1 MSEGDQPPAGRS
13 EFPALPDTG
22 PGRGR
27 FESWRQRPLP
37 ADVHTPWGWRELVL
51 FGFVAFFLLVLLT
64 NAMAF
69 IAMYW
74 FHLDKAGVLNFA
86 ETSATFLSIRIAI
99 WYAIVIAY
107 LFATIAL
114 TRHVPFWE
122 TIGWRNFPQ
131 GNTPRAAKYAVG
143 VLTGMALAVL
153 VGLASKAFPTKG
165 TLPIEQL
172 FHSRRGVLWLMGVGI
187 LLAPAVEE
195 TIFRGYLYPVLA
207 RSLGVGGGVLATGFL
222 FGMMHAEQLWGGWG
236 QIGLM
241 VVVGIVLTYAR
252 ARTGTVLAS
261 WLLHLGYNTFLFA
274 GLFVSTSGLH
284 HLPPAP

>member
-1 MSEGDQPPAGRS
+1 MSEGEQKAPEGSEYPA
-13 EFPALPDTG
+13 FPETG
-22 PGRGR
+22 PGPGR
-27 FESWRQRPLP
+27 FEAWRRQPLP
-37 ADVHTPWGWRELVL
+37 ADVYTPWGWKEVVL
-51 FGFVAFFLLVLLT
+51 FCLVAFALLFLLT
-64 NAMAF
+64 NVMALG
-69 IAMYW
+69 AMYW
-74 FHLDKAGVLNFA
+74 LHLGQAGVMKFA

-99 WYAIVIAY
+99 WYVMVIAY
-107 LFATIAL
+107 LFATLAL
-114 TRHVPFWE
+114 TRHVPFWR
-122 TIGWRNFPQ
+122 TIGWRDFPE
-131 GNTPRAAKYAVG
+131 GNTPRAPKYGAG
-143 VLTGMALAVL
+143 VIAGMALAVL
-153 VGLASKAFPTKG
+153 VGLGSKAFPTKG

-172 FHSRRGVLWLMGVGI
+172 FHSRQGVLWLMGVGI

-207 RSLGVGGGVLATGFL
+207 RSLGVGGGVLVTGFL

-252 ARTGTVLAS
+252 ARAGTVLAS